1 MEIIEIAD
9 KVADITNALFVSTTK
24 EQIES
29 IFKKYEI
36 IDPFD
41 KIALLRKTMQV
52 EDISNIQEEITPE
65 EEYED
70 EVKIFIEA
78 SWRFLI

>member
-29 IFKKYEI
+29 IFKRYEI
-36 IDPFD
+36 IAPFD